1 MAAREVYRTNV
12 VVDSFNRTLSPGRS
26 HRGRPKVQYRDSA
39 QWRQTEQSP
48 QLPMIT
54 MNKRLFALI
63 VVCFAFALQS
73 VVIAGTVP
81 AGTSIVVRT
90 SGAISTHAT
99 PHRHFGATLDRS
111 VGGLPA
117 GTGVIGYIEASRAR
131 ATSRSNPLTLT
142 LTSISANG
150 KNVSIKTDSVQPESA
165 KTTSTKRG
173 NFSFGEYTFP
183 PGTRLE
189 FHLSQP
195 ANL

>member
-1 MAAREVYRTNV
+1 
-12 VVDSFNRTLSPGRS
+12 
-26 HRGRPKVQYRDSA
+26 
-39 QWRQTEQSP
+39 
-48 QLPMIT
+48 MIT
-54 MNKRLFALI
+54 INKALFVLILVCTALATPH
-63 VVCFAFALQS
+63 FGF
-73 VVIAGTVP
+73 AGTVP

-99 PHRHFGATLDRS
+99 PHRHFGATLDKS

-131 ATSRSNPLTLT
+131 ATSRSTPLTLT

-189 FHLSQP
+189 FHLSQA